1 MTGLLRHHAAR
12 RDGTVRGTAMDS
24 IARGGWPA
32 MRAQLEYLLTRERRC

>member
-24 IARGGWPA
+24 IVRGGRPA
-32 MRAQLEYLLTRERRC
+32 MRAQLDYLPIRERRC